1 MAEQLRTLKDMT
13 LNCECYFCQGL
24 GGEECYVRIKLSE
37 LKDEARKW
45 LNEMNRKI
53 NEDGN
58 GFFCIKC
65 KTTNKN
71 KCICNDGH
79 YNLFEDDLENDREI
93 MIVSSFIRH
102 FFNLE
107 DNDDTKP

>member
-1 MAEQLRTLKDMT
+1 MVIDMAEQLRTLKDMT

-45 LNEMNRKI
+45 LKLS
-53 NEDGN
+53 DYDLYDL
-58 GFFCIKC
+58 GF
-65 KTTNKN
+65 
-71 KCICNDGH
+71 G
-79 YNLFEDDLENDREI
+79 EDDTSKDLRKWI
-93 MIVSSFIRH
+93 KH

>member
-45 LNEMNRKI
+45 LQELKGDKLKLISTAELEMDKQFLNMKF
-53 NEDGN
+53 DY
-58 GFFCIKC
+58 CIHW
-65 KTTNKN
+65 
-71 KCICNDGH
+71 I
-79 YNLFEDDLENDREI
+79 E
-93 MIVSSFIRH
+93 H
-102 FFNLE
+102 FFNI
-107 DNDDTKP
+107 DNNDPTVAELRKEKDEFDNRDDVEE